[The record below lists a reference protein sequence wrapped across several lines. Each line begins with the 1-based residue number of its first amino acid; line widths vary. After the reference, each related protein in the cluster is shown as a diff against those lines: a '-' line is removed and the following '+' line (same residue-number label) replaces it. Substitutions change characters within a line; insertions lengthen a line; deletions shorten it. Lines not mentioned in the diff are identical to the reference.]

1 MVIIPTLNEQQI
13 KLTRHHCTTGIEKQN
28 ASLAM
33 SGWKQ
38 FQYKTQFLWWYFGI
52 NRPSRY
58 SAVGIAT
65 RYGLEGPGIE
75 SRWGDEIFRI
85 RPDWPWYPPRILYNV
100 YRVSFQGVKRPRR
113 GVDHP
118 SASSAEVKDRVELYL
133 YSPSGLSWPVLG
145 WTLTLLFTRLSVTGR
160 ESDVGQPVAS
170 YVLGCGSSHRV
181 SPESPDTRCLTTET
195 LHIR

>member
-75 SRWGDEIFRI
+75 SRRRRNFSHPYG
-85 RPDWPWYPPRILYNV
+85 PAVWPTQLPVQWVP
-100 YRVSFQGVKRPRR
+100 VSFPGVKRPRR
-113 GVDHP
+113 G
-118 SASSAEVKDRVELYL
+118 AEVTQRVELYL
-133 YSPSGLSWPVLG
+133 YSPSGASWHG
-145 WTLTLLFTRLSVTGR
+145 EGQIYRCRGLLCRT
-160 ESDVGQPVAS
+160 
-170 YVLGCGSSHRV
+170 
-181 SPESPDTRCLTTET
+181 
-195 LHIR
+195 